1 MPPTRPG
8 LHADASGWMC
18 RVPKVAPPVCLG
30 MEEAGRTAGT
40 SAWAQH
46 WELPQGGRGEGHGS
60 PPTGRKGSLRE
71 GRRTMARPAL
81 PGPKTQTDA
90 HERPTRAAL
99 FRHFTVSSALP
110 MSFAFCF
117 GPDCSPQQLSPEEEQ
132 PGAGSS
138 SPTCRAPCARRSSSG
153 NPLHKASEAIAPEG
167 LCEGTG

>member
-46 WELPQGGRGEGHGS
+46 WELPQGGCGEGHGS

-90 HERPTRAAL
+90 HDRPTRAAL
-99 FRHFTVSSALP
+99 FRHFTASSALP

-117 GPDCSPQQLSPEEEQ
+117 GPLTAAP
-132 PGAGSS
+132 SS
-138 SPTCRAPCARRSSSG
+138 SPPRRSSLG
-153 NPLHKASEAIAPEG
+153 LEAAHPPAGHRAPG
-167 LCEGTG
+167 GAPAGIPFTRPARR